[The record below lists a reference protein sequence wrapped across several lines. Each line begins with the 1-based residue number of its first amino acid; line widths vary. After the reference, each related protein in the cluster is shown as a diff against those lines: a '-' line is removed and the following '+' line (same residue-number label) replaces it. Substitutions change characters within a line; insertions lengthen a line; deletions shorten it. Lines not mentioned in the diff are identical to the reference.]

1 MNYESSNY
9 SELSKSI
16 QDDDSSSSN
25 SEEDEDNKFEV
36 LGEDIPDE
44 ENYTYV
50 KNDYDFRTSEFKKD
64 FENFDLK

>member
-1 MNYESSNY
+1 M
-9 SELSKSI
+9 L
-16 QDDDSSSSN
+16 DDDSSSSN
-25 SEEDEDNKFEV
+25 SEEDEDNKCEV

-50 KNDYDFRTSEFKKD
+50 KNDNDFRTSEFKKD